1 MFDDLFNIE
10 SGASASQAMDAEQA
24 EELLKTLQVGH
35 GYASTAGPNLVG
47 GGALGV
53 ESIDG
58 TLKSVTYDATNLVM
72 WPSVPQDRA
81 YSLVEQYVRIN
92 AYGDAGSPYIP
103 ESGSPVMNDSEYQRH
118 AQKVMFMSTRRGV
131 SLASTL
137 VKQNFGGDIEGR
149 ETNSGTLWMLERL
162 ERELYKANADY
173 SSDGDFT
180 GAIGSIPIKMQ
191 NLNLMGAEQQIRLGD
206 SDFSAQSRALD
217 GFGGDQSVIQSKSG
231 DILNESD
238 IESLANVLV
247 ENFGRPSELHL
258 SPKNLSDFIK
268 QFFPKERVNQLGV
281 SDGKAGYIVREMVT
295 TAGGIA
301 LRPNVFLKPK
311 ESKKSQADRSGVPG
325 TPADLENDAT
335 TSVIEGT
342 AAALD
347 ENAGAGTTFVTG
359 DIVRYEVTAV
369 NEQGEGSGSQISE
382 DLTLAADGS
391 SVSFHILDPAA
402 GNVPS
407 HYAVYRTEKDAGTAL
422 TSPRSFIGYV
432 KRSGAKT
439 KFFDKNNKDPGA
451 ATAYMFDMRPEVF
464 SWKQLAPLLKINLA
478 AISTAKEFLLW
489 LAGTLILYAP
499 RKSGLIENI
508 GKA

>member
-1 MFDDLFNIE
+1 MFEDLFNIE

-35 GYASTAGPNLVG
+35 GYASAAGPQLVG

-58 TLKSVTYDATNLVM
+58 TLKSVTYDASNLVM

-103 ESGSPVMNDSEYQRH
+103 ESGSPVMNDASYQRH

-173 SSDGDFT
+173 SSDGEFT

-206 SDFSAQSRALD
+206 DDFSAQSKALQ
-217 GFGGDQSVIQSKSG
+217 GFGGTTSVIQSKEG

-238 IESLANVLV
+238 IESLANILV

-258 SPKNLSDFIK
+258 APKQLSDFIK
-268 QFFPKERVNQLGV
+268 QFYPKERVNQLGV
-281 SDGKAGYIVREMVT
+281 QDGKAGYIVRQMVT
-295 TAGGIA
+295 TAGGID

-311 ESKKSQADRSGVPG
+311 ELKKNQADRQGVPAA
-325 TPADLENDAT
+325 PAGLENVAT
-335 TSVIEGT
+335 NSVVEGSGNPI
-342 AAALD
+342 D
-347 ENAGAGTTFVTG
+347 ETAGTTTFTTG

-369 NEQGEGSGSQISE
+369 NEQGEGSGSLISE
-382 DLTLAADGS
+382 DLTIAADGNS
-391 SVSFHILDPAA
+391 ASFFIVDPAA
-402 GNVPS
+402 GNVPT

-432 KRSGAKT
+432 RRSGTKT
-439 KFFDKNNKDPGA
+439 KFTDKNKKAPGS

-489 LAGTLILYAP
+489 LAGTLIMYAP